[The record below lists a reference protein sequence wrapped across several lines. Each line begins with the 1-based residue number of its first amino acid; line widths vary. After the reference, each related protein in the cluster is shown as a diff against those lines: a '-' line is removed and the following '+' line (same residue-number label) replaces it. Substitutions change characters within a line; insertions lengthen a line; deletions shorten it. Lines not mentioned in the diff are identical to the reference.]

1 LNPRTSFLKKVLCG
15 LAGLLFV
22 AVISQANAAEKK
34 IVLKKYPDLK
44 IGFTTANFAKAYP
57 TTPANLHK
65 LLDFASE
72 HGFSFIEIRDANA
85 TLTTSECKALAEYAR
100 QKHVEV
106 IYAMNVGV
114 LDGNYWEVYS
124 RGIANAS
131 LFEGPKV
138 IRTGANGAEMMAD
151 EKKTYWT
158 ADEFTKIIHNAN
170 QAGNTARMFGMQLL
184 VENAREGLHGDGTT
198 TFGSTELFGSKGVN
212 ANVGLQLDV
221 GNFFC
226 TSRVPSEPEAARAF
240 LAANASR
247 VGYTHLKTSK
257 LNKVQPVLDGNQ
269 LPFETIFELLQKNG
283 KNYLAI
289 ELDPASN
296 PDQAFENHLKSVEYL
311 VRTF

>member
-1 LNPRTSFLKKVLCG
+1 MNSRTSILKKILRG

-34 IVLKKYPDLK
+34 IVLKKYPDIK
-44 IGFTTANFAKAYP
+44 IGFTTANFAKVYP
-57 TTPANLHK
+57 TTAANVRK

-72 HGFSFIEIRDANA
+72 HGFSFIEIRDGNA
-85 TLTTSECKALAEYAR
+85 TLTPAECKALADYAR

-124 RGIANAS
+124 RGIANAG
-131 LFEGPKV
+131 FFDGPKF
-138 IRTGANGAEMMAD
+138 IRTGANGVEMMAD

-158 ADEFTKIIHNAN
+158 ADEFTRIIQNAN
-170 QAGNTARMFGMQLL
+170 QAGNTARMFGLQLL
-184 VENAREGLHGDGTT
+184 VENAREGLHGDGTA

-212 ANVGLQLDV
+212 PNVGLQLDV

-226 TSRVPSEPEAARAF
+226 TSRVPSTPEAAGAF
-240 LAANASR
+240 LAAEVGR

-269 LPFETIFELLQKNG
+269 LSFETIFELLQKNG

-289 ELDPASN
+289 ELEPVIAA
-296 PDQAFENHLKSVEYL
+296 DQAFENHLKSIQYL
-311 VRTF
+311 VSNF

>member
-1 LNPRTSFLKKVLCG
+1 MNSGTSILKKVLRG
-15 LAGLLFV
+15 LVGLLFI

-57 TTPANLHK
+57 TTAANLRK

-85 TLTTSECKALAEYAR
+85 TLTSAECKALADYAR

-106 IYAMNVGV
+106 IYSMNVGV
-114 LDGNYWEVYS
+114 LDGNYWEAYS
-124 RGIANAS
+124 RGIANAG

-138 IRTGANGAEMMAD
+138 IRTAANGGEMLAD
-151 EKKTYWT
+151 EKKKYWT
-158 ADEFTKIIHNAN
+158 ADEFAKIVENAN
-170 QAGNTARMFGMQLL
+170 RAANTARMFGLQLL

-212 ANVGLQLDV
+212 SNVGLQLDV

-226 TSRVPSEPEAARAF
+226 TSRVPSTPAAAEAF
-240 LAANASR
+240 LIANVAK

-257 LNKVQPVLDGNQ
+257 LNKAQPVLDGNQ

-283 KNYLAI
+283 KNYVAI
-289 ELDPASN
+289 ELDPA
-296 PDQAFENHLKSVEYL
+296 PAADQAFENHLKSAKYL
-311 VRTF
+311 VSNF